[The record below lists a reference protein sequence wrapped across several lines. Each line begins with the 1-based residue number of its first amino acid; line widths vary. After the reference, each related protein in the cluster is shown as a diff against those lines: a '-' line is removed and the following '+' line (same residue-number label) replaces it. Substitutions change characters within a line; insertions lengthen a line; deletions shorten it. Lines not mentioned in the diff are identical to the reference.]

1 MAVGLSAVSAC
12 SGGEPGAICPVLLLA
27 VDGIEPRVVDAMLAE
42 GGLPNFA
49 RFAAEGALGRL
60 GTLEETYSPVVW
72 TSVATGQK
80 VADHGIDFFFETQ
93 SGLPYTSD
101 CRRVPALWNL
111 VGDAGLTVDVVGWWV
126 TWPAEPIRGRML
138 ASYAAQAQ
146 AQVIWKAS
154 YFGDIEDQTWPPELW
169 DEIRSDVLFASD
181 TDAALSATAERFPLP
196 PALDQDPADVG
207 RMVTDLAWTLAADR
221 TNAAVTERFLADRP
235 GDLVLSYLAL
245 PDVAG
250 HRFWRY
256 HEPEA
261 YRYVVP
267 EASVAALGDYLRR
280 AYLDVDA
287 AIGRLLDRVGPEWT
301 VLVVSDHGM
310 HADPSTLDDPAA
322 LGSGHHRGPV
332 PGVVAAIGPGIAR
345 LGNQLAAPELGHVL
359 DVAPFVLRRL
369 GLARPSHWPSVM
381 EQAGLER
388 TLLSAEWSASHAA
401 LSMAPPDRD
410 WLKAHPRKPPSA
422 PGSGSG
428 SSEAFL
434 EAFES
439 LGYFERGE

>member
-1 MAVGLSAVSAC
+1 VAVGLSAVSAC
-12 SGGEPGAICPVLLLA
+12 SGGEPRAIGPVLLLA

-181 TDAALSATAERFPLP
+181 TDAASP
-196 PALDQDPADVG
+196 P
-207 RMVTDLAWTLAADR
+207 
-221 TNAAVTERFLADRP
+221 
-235 GDLVLSYLAL
+235 
-245 PDVAG
+245 
-250 HRFWRY
+250 
-256 HEPEA
+256 
-261 YRYVVP
+261 
-267 EASVAALGDYLRR
+267 
-280 AYLDVDA
+280 
-287 AIGRLLDRVGPEWT
+287 
-301 VLVVSDHGM
+301 
-310 HADPSTLDDPAA
+310 
-322 LGSGHHRGPV
+322 
-332 PGVVAAIGPGIAR
+332 
-345 LGNQLAAPELGHVL
+345 
-359 DVAPFVLRRL
+359 
-369 GLARPSHWPSVM
+369 RPSASRCRPRWI
-381 EQAGLER
+381 R
-388 TLLSAEWSASHAA
+388 T
-401 LSMAPPDRD
+401 PPT
-410 WLKAHPRKPPSA
+410 W
-422 PGSGSG
+422 GGW
-428 SSEAFL
+428 
-434 EAFES
+434 
-439 LGYFERGE
+439 